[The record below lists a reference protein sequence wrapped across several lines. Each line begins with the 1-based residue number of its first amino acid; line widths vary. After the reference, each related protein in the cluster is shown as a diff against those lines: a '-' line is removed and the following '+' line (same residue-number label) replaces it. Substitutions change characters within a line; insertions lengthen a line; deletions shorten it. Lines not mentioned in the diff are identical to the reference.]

1 MRFLYLFLPFA
12 LMAQTPP
19 APAQPKAPPTP
30 AQPKAAP
37 PAAPVTPAKPAAQ
50 SGDPVVL
57 SVGSFMMKQSEFEK
71 LFESLPEQAQK
82 SGKRKVAEQ
91 IAEIK
96 GLAQQARERKVDQN
110 PKIQQQM
117 ALQIDTLLVNA
128 LYQDLTTSIKISD
141 ADVKKYYD
149 EHKNDYESVKARHI
163 LIRFAG
169 SRVPLKPN
177 QKDLTDAEAL
187 AKAKEL
193 QKKIAGGLDF
203 AQIAKDE
210 SDDTGSG
217 AQGGDLGSFNHGQ
230 MVEAFDAAA
239 FSLAVGKVSD
249 PVKTPFGYH
258 VIQVQEHT
266 SKTFEE
272 AKPQIE
278 ATLRPEMAR
287 KMMEELKNKTTPKL
301 DEGYFGK

>member
-1 MRFLYLFLPFA
+1 MRSFVLFLPLA
-12 LMAQTPP
+12 LLAQTPATPPATPKP
-19 APAQPKAPPTP
+19 APA
-30 AQPKAAP
+30 
-37 PAAPVTPAKPAAQ
+37 
-50 SGDPVVL
+50 GDPVVI
-57 SVGSFMMKQSEFEK
+57 SVGGAGGYMMKQSEFER

-96 GLAQQARERKVDQN
+96 GLAKEARDRKIDQS

-128 LYQDLTTSIKISD
+128 LYQDISSSMKVSE
-141 ADVKKYYD
+141 ADVKKYYTD
-149 EHKNDYESVKARHI
+149 HKNDYESVKARHI
-163 LIRFAG
+163 LIRFQG

-187 AKAKEL
+187 AKAKEI
-193 QKKIAGGLDF
+193 QKKVSGGLDF

-239 FSLAVGKVSD
+239 FSLPVGKVSD

-258 VIQVQEHT
+258 LIQVQEHT

-272 AKPQIE
+272 AKPTIE
-278 ATLRPEMAR
+278 AALKPEMAR
-287 KMMEELKNKTTPKL
+287 KMMEELKTKSAAKL
-301 DEGYFGK
+301 DDAYFGK

>member
-1 MRFLYLFLPFA
+1 
-12 LMAQTPP
+12 MAQPPAPKPMAPAAPKTAAPAPKP
-19 APAQPKAPPTP
+19 APAQ
-30 AQPKAAP
+30 
-37 PAAPVTPAKPAAQ
+37 TPAKPAAQ
-50 SGDPVVL
+50 GGDPVVI
-57 SVGSFMMKQSEFEK
+57 SVGNFQLKQSEFEK

-117 ALQIDTLLVNA
+117 ALQVDTLLVNA
-128 LYQDLTTSIKISD
+128 LYQDLSSSIQISD
-141 ADVKKYYD
+141 ADVKKYYG
-149 EHKNDYESVKARHI
+149 EHKNDYESLKARHI
-163 LIRFAG
+163 LIRFQG
-169 SRVPLKPN
+169 SRVPLKAN

-187 AKAKEL
+187 AKAKEI
-193 QKKIAGGLDF
+193 QKKVSGGLDF

-230 MVEAFDAAA
+230 MVEAFDQAA
-239 FSLAVGKVSD
+239 FSLPVGKVSD

-258 VIQVQEHT
+258 LIQVQEHT
-266 SKTFEE
+266 SKTFEQV
-272 AKPQIE
+272 KPEIE
-278 ATLRPEMAR
+278 AALKPEMAR
-287 KMMEELKNKTTPKL
+287 KLMDDLKNKNAAKL
-301 DEGYFGK
+301 DDAYFGQ

>member
-1 MRFLYLFLPFA
+1 
-12 LMAQTPP
+12 MAQTPP

-37 PAAPVTPAKPAAQ
+37 ATPSKPAAPGT
-50 SGDPVVL
+50 DPVVI
-57 SVGSFMMKQSEFEK
+57 SVGTFSMKQSEFEK

-96 GLAQQARERKVDQN
+96 GLAQLARERKVDQN

-117 ALQIDTLLVNA
+117 ALQVDTLLVNA
-128 LYQDLTTSIKISD
+128 LYNDLTASIKISD
-141 ADVKKYYD
+141 ADVKKYYT

-169 SRVPLKPN
+169 SRVLLKPN

-187 AKAKEL
+187 AKAKEI

-230 MVEAFDAAA
+230 MVEAFDAVA
-239 FSLAVGKVSD
+239 FSLPVGKVSD

-258 VIQVQEHT
+258 LIQVQEHI
-266 SKTFEE
+266 SKTLED
-272 AKPQIE
+272 AKPEIE
-278 ATLRPEMAR
+278 AALRPELAR
-287 KMMEELKNKTTPKL
+287 KMMDELKNKNSPRL
-301 DEGYFGK
+301 DDGYFGK